1 MMEDETI
8 AARLRFHG
16 ITVEVG
22 VLLREHKSYIM
33 SVLPDGLDAFYD
45 HAHVRDERGGELLIR
60 QTYHPEKRR
69 DF

>member
-33 SVLPDGLDAFYD
+33 SVLPDGLDAFTTMWRLSQKQPGSF
-45 HAHVRDERGGELLIR
+45 AIAR
-60 QTYHPEKRR
+60 T
-69 DF
+69 